1 MNNTYLL
8 FFIALIPIVWLMVS
22 LGVLK
27 IAGHKTCPAALVITI
42 ILAIAVWKMPLGQ
55 AITASLEGAAMAI
68 WPIMLVIVAAV
79 FTYNLSIHTK
89 SMDVIKKMMTGITT
103 DQRILVLILA
113 WGFGGFLE
121 AIAGFGTA
129 VAIPASIMAGLGF
142 DPIFAAIICLIA
154 NTTPTA
160 FGAIGLPVST
170 LAKVT
175 GINVTTLSYAVGLQL
190 AVLIVIVPI
199 ILVMLTGKSVKSIK
213 GVFGISLASG
223 LSFAIPE
230 VLAAKYMG
238 AELPAILGS
247 VICLAVTI
255 FMAKVFYKD
264 TAAKD
269 AEKIPFNK
277 LFLAWIPFILV
288 FVFIICTSSLFPV
301 INSSLAKIQTSVQIY
316 TGKGAKPIS
325 FAWIGNPGTLII
337 IAAFIGGLIQGAKF
351 KEIALVLLN
360 TIKQMSKSA
369 ITILSIVALAK
380 VMGYAGMI
388 KAIAVVLVAIT
399 GHFYPIIAPIIGAL
413 GTFVTG
419 SDTSANIL
427 FGGLQVEAAKSL
439 GLNPYWLAAANTCGA
454 TAGKMISPQSI
465 AVATAATGL
474 AGAEGKILNATL
486 KFCIV
491 YVIVLGL
498 IAYFVGPMFGFI

>member
-1 MNNTYLL
+1 MNMYLL

-27 IAGHKTCPAALVITI
+27 TPGHKATPIT
-42 ILAIAVWKMPLGQ
+42 LAITLVLAIIVWKMPAVNAVKAG
-55 AITASLEGAAMAI
+55 LEGAANAL
-68 WPIMLVIVAAV
+68 WPIMIVIVAAV
-79 FTYNLSIHTK
+79 FIYNLSLHTK
-89 SMDVIKKMMTGITT
+89 RMDLIKTMMTGITT

-129 VAIPASIMAGLGF
+129 VAIPASIMAALGF
-142 DPIFAAIICLIA
+142 DPVFAAIICLIA

-170 LAKVT
+170 LAKLT
-175 GINVTTLSYAVGLQL
+175 NLDPNMLSYAVGIQL
-190 AVLIVIVPI
+190 SILIVIVPI

-213 GVFGISLASG
+213 GVFGISLVSG

-247 VICLAVTI
+247 VVCLAATI
-255 FMAKVFYKD
+255 AWAKIFHKD
-264 TAAKD
+264 KAAKD
-269 AEKIPFNK
+269 SDKIPFDK
-277 LFLAWIPFILV
+277 AVMAWIPFILV
-288 FVFIICTSSLFPV
+288 FIIILFTSSLFPGISKTLSKISTTV
-301 INSSLAKIQTSVQIY
+301 QFFHPYTFVWIN
-316 TGKGAKPIS
+316 
-325 FAWIGNPGTLII
+325 NPGSLII
-337 IAAFIGGLIQGAKF
+337 IAGFIGGLIQGAKF
-351 KEIALVLLN
+351 GEILSILGKTA
-360 TIKQMSKSA
+360 KQMTKSA
-369 ITILSIVALAK
+369 ITIVSIVALAK
-380 VMGYAGMI
+380 IMSYSLMI
-388 KAIAVVLVAIT
+388 KSIAVVLVAIT
-399 GHFYPIIAPIIGAL
+399 GHAYPLIAPIIGAL

-427 FGGLQVEAAKSL
+427 FGPLQVEAAKSL
-439 GLNPYWLAAANTCGA
+439 GLNEFWLAAANTGGA

-474 AGAEGKILNATL
+474 AGAEGRILNATL

-491 YVIVLGL
+491 YVIVLGVV
-498 IAYFVGPMFGFI
+498 AYFAGHIFGF

>member
-1 MNNTYLL
+1 MNNYLL
-8 FFIALIPIVWLMVS
+8 FFIALIPIVWLMIS

-27 IAGHKTCPAALVITI
+27 TPGHKATPITLVITLVLS
-42 ILAIAVWKMPLGQ
+42 ILVWKMPPTHALRAG
-55 AITASLEGAAMAI
+55 LEGAANAI
-68 WPIMLVIVAAV
+68 WPIMIVIVAAV
-79 FTYNLSIHTK
+79 FIYNLSLYTK
-89 SMDVIKKMMTGITT
+89 SMDLIKTMMTGITT

-129 VAIPASIMAGLGF
+129 VAIPASIMAALGF
-142 DPIFAAIICLIA
+142 DPVFAAIICLIA

-170 LAKVT
+170 LAKLT
-175 GINVTTLSYAVGLQL
+175 NLDPNILSYAVGVQL
-190 AVLIVIVPI
+190 LILIIILPI
-199 ILVMLTGKSVKSIK
+199 ILVMLTGKSPKAIK
-213 GVFGISLASG
+213 GVFGIALVSG

-247 VICLAVTI
+247 VVCLGFTI
-255 FMAKVFYKD
+255 VWAKIFHKD
-264 TAAKD
+264 KAAKD
-269 AEKIPFNK
+269 VEQIPFGK
-277 LFLAWIPFILV
+277 ACMAWIPFILV
-288 FVFIICTSSLFPV
+288 FVIILLTSSLFPQISKNLSKISTTV
-301 INSSLAKIQTSVQIY
+301 LIFHPYKFVWIN
-316 TGKGAKPIS
+316 
-325 FAWIGNPGTLII
+325 NPGTLII
-337 IAAFIGGLIQGAKF
+337 IAGFIGGLIQGAKF
-351 KEIALVLLN
+351 SEILGILGKTA
-360 TIKQMSKSA
+360 KQMTKSA
-369 ITILSIVALAK
+369 ITIVSIVALAK
-380 VMGYAGMI
+380 VMSYSGMI
-388 KAIAVVLVAIT
+388 KSIAVVLVAIT
-399 GHFYPIIAPIIGAL
+399 GHAYPVISPIIGAL

-427 FGGLQVEAAKSL
+427 FGPLQVEAAKSL
-439 GLNPYWLAAANTCGA
+439 GLNPYWLAAANTGGA

-491 YVIVLGL
+491 YVIVLGFVT
-498 IAYFVGPMFGFI
+498 YFMASIFGF

>member
-1 MNNTYLL
+1 MNMYLL

-27 IAGHKTCPAALVITI
+27 TPGHKATPITLAI
-42 ILAIAVWKMPLGQ
+42 TLAIAIIVWKMSAVNAVRAG
-55 AITASLEGAAMAI
+55 LEGAANAL
-68 WPIMLVIVAAV
+68 WPIMTVIVAAV
-79 FTYNLSIHTK
+79 FIYNLSIHTK
-89 SMDVIKKMMTGITT
+89 SMDLIKTMMTGITT

-129 VAIPASIMAGLGF
+129 VAIPASIMAALGF
-142 DPIFAAIICLIA
+142 DPVFAAIICLIA

-170 LAKVT
+170 LAKLT
-175 GINVTTLSYAVGLQL
+175 NLDPNMLSYAVGIQL
-190 AVLIVIVPI
+190 SLLIVIVPI
-199 ILVMLTGKSVKSIK
+199 ILVMLTGKSVKATK
-213 GVFGISLASG
+213 GVWAISLVSG

-238 AELPAILGS
+238 AELPAVLGS
-247 VICLAVTI
+247 VVCLAATI
-255 FMAKVFYKD
+255 AWAKIFHKD
-264 TAAKD
+264 KAAKD
-269 AEKIPFNK
+269 SERIPFGK
-277 LFLAWIPFILV
+277 AFMAWIPFILV
-288 FVFIICTSSLFPV
+288 FVIILFTSSLFPGISKGLSKISTTV
-301 INSSLAKIQTSVQIY
+301 PIFNPYTFVWIN
-316 TGKGAKPIS
+316 
-325 FAWIGNPGTLII
+325 NPGSLMI
-337 IAAFIGGLIQGAKF
+337 IAGFIGGLIQGAKF
-351 KEIALVLLN
+351 GEILSILGKTA
-360 TIKQMSKSA
+360 KQMTKSA
-369 ITILSIVALAK
+369 ITIVSIVALAK
-380 VMGYAGMI
+380 IMSYSGMI
-388 KAIAVVLVAIT
+388 KSIAVVLVAIT
-399 GHFYPIIAPIIGAL
+399 GHAYPLIAPIIGAL

-427 FGGLQVEAAKSL
+427 FGSLQVEAAKSL
-439 GLNPYWLAAANTCGA
+439 GLNPFWLAAANTGGA

-491 YVIVLGL
+491 YVIVLG
-498 IAYFVGPMFGFI
+498 IVAYFAGPIFGF